1 MIIDYIK
8 ILWHYRHFKN
18 EKCLDVMHCLWKL
31 AKCKLL
37 YELSTGPNL
46 HASYKYRSIKS
57 FCTYIILGRKG
68 LSLRFKD
75 SKDEQN
81 HKKDDVWGSNGN
93 LIGFV
98 VWDFF
103 FTYKNGND
111 IRMVIEITSRY
122 MYIRSTTNLLTFKV
136 KI

>member
-1 MIIDYIK
+1 MIVDYIK

-46 HASYKYRSIKS
+46 HHTNTVYL
-57 FCTYIILGRKG
+57 IILYLYNLRKKRIQ
-68 LSLRFKD
+68 LTFQRQQRWTKPQKRWCLRKQRQSYPVCSL
-75 SKDEQN
+75 
-81 HKKDDVWGSNGN
+81 
-93 LIGFV
+93 GFLLYLQK
-98 VWDFF
+98 W
-103 FTYKNGND
+103 KWH
-111 IRMVIEITSRY
+111 MVIEITSRY
-122 MYIRSTTNLLTFKV
+122 MYIRLTTNLLSFKV